1 MLEKRIKESLLKIEI
16 SDITLKE
23 TDAITYYAS
32 HDLSLGSGFGNAIAV
47 RGGTS
52 VQEELKALGPLE
64 TGEAAVSGA
73 GELKCSYIIHAVGPR
88 FQEEDIS
95 GKLRKTLKNALK
107 AAEEKGV
114 QSIAFPPLGTGFYGV
129 PLDSCASIML
139 EELSEHLLGNTSLK
153 EVIICANDKREY
165 NVFRQKLENN

>member
-1 MLEKRIKESLLKIEI
+1 MLEKRIKESLLRLEI

-32 HDLSLGSGFGNAIAV
+32 HDLALGSGFGNAIAI

-52 VQEELKALGPLE
+52 IQDELKTLGPLE

-73 GELKCSYIIHAVGPR
+73 GELKCNYIVHAVGPR
-88 FQEEDIS
+88 FQEEDIP
-95 GKLRKTLKNALK
+95 GKLRTTLKNVLK
-107 AAEEKGV
+107 AAEEKGI
-114 QSIAFPPLGTGFYGV
+114 QSISFPPMGTGFYGV

-139 EELSEHLLGNTSLK
+139 EELSEHLSGNTSLK
-153 EVIICANDKREY
+153 EVVICANDNREFK
-165 NVFRQKLENN
+165 VFEQKWENN